1 MIEKIQNHKMI
12 VSRKIFSVVVML
24 CAAMFVSSQG
34 IQIDKVLAVVGDNTI
49 LLSDVESQY
58 QQMLNQNQ
66 GQPLPED
73 TRCNIF
79 DNLLLERLFLS
90 QALLDSVT
98 TSPEEVET
106 ELDRRIKYFISIFG
120 SKEKLEEYYGKSVLE
135 LKDDFKDDI
144 EKQLLADK
152 MKGKA
157 FTGLKVTP
165 AEVKEFYERI
175 PADSVPY
182 FNSELEIG
190 QIIMFPKVNQYSK
203 DYAMKKIQGI
213 RESIVK
219 GGDFSVQAMINS
231 QDDGSARDG
240 GSLGMVERGEMVP
253 EFESVIFK
261 LKEGEVSD
269 VFESP
274 FGFHIAVVDEIRGE
288 KRKVRHI
295 LVKAQT
301 TPSDLTSVADRM
313 DSILHELRVDS
324 LSWREAVNAF
334 SEDEQSKSIGGLM
347 TNPKTGTTY
356 FEKPDIDG
364 TLILSLDRLKVGEYS
379 DVLGYSTQDH
389 TGDVKKGYRIVWLK
403 TETKPH
409 KANLE
414 QDYSKIQGAA
424 KGEKQ
429 QKALEQWIKLHRSK
443 NFVRIDDSMKTC
455 GQIDKWLV
463 N

>member
-1 MIEKIQNHKMI
+1 MTEKTQTNKMI
-12 VSRKIFSVVVML
+12 PTRKIFSVVMFL
-24 CAAMFVSSQG
+24 CAAVFVSSQG

-66 GQPLPED
+66 GQPLPDD

-98 TSPEEVET
+98 TSPEEVEA

-165 AEVKEFYERI
+165 AEVKEFFDRI

-182 FNSELEIG
+182 FNSELELG

-203 DYAMKKIQGI
+203 DYALKKIQGI
-213 RESIVK
+213 RESIIK

-301 TPSDLTSVADRM
+301 TPSDLTAVADRM

-379 DVLGYSTQDH
+379 DVLAYNTQDR
-389 TGDVKKGYRIVWLK
+389 TGEMKKGYRIVWLK

-443 NFVRIDDSMKTC
+443 NFVRIDDAMKNC

-463 N
+463 K

>member
-1 MIEKIQNHKMI
+1 MNSKIQNHKMI
-12 VSRKIFSVVVML
+12 VSRKIFSVIIVL
-24 CAAMFVSSQG
+24 CAAMFVSSQA

-98 TSPEEVET
+98 TSPDEVEA

-165 AEVKEFYERI
+165 AEVKDFFDRI
-175 PADSVPY
+175 PVDSVPY

-203 DYAMKKIQGI
+203 DYALKKIQDV
-213 RESIVK
+213 RENIVK

-261 LKEGEVSD
+261 LKEGEVSE

-274 FGFHIAVVDEIRGE
+274 FGFHIAIVDEIRGE
-288 KRKVRHI
+288 KRKARHI

-301 TPSDLTSVADRM
+301 TPSDLTAVADRM

-324 LSWREAVNAF
+324 LSWREAVNNF
-334 SEDEQSKSIGGLM
+334 SEDEQSKSVGGLM

-379 DVLGYSTQDH
+379 DVLGHSTQDR
-389 TGDVKKGYRIVWLK
+389 TGEIKKGYRIVWLK

-409 KANLE
+409 KANLD
-414 QDYSKIQGAA
+414 QDYSKIQTAA
-424 KGEKQ
+424 KSEKQ

-443 NFVRIDDSMKTC
+443 NFVRIDDQMKTC
-455 GQIDKWLV
+455 GQIEKWLV

>member
-1 MIEKIQNHKMI
+1 MNSKIQNHKMI
-12 VSRKIFSVVVML
+12 VSRKIFSVVMML
-24 CAAMFVSSQG
+24 CAAMFVSSQS

-66 GQPLPED
+66 GQTLPED

-98 TSPEEVET
+98 TSPEEVEA

-165 AEVKEFYERI
+165 AEVKEFFDHI

-203 DYAMKKIQGI
+203 DYAIKKIQDI
-213 RESIVK
+213 RENIVK

-261 LKEGEVSD
+261 LKEGEVSE

-274 FGFHIAVVDEIRGE
+274 FGFHIAVVDEVRGE

-301 TPSDLTSVADRM
+301 TPSDLTAVADRM

-379 DVLGYSTQDH
+379 DVLAYSTQDR
-389 TGDVKKGYRIVWLK
+389 TGEVKKGYRIIWLK

-443 NFVRIDDSMKTC
+443 NFVRIDDSMKNC
-455 GQIDKWLV
+455 GQIDKWLI

>member
-1 MIEKIQNHKMI
+1 MIDKIQNHKMI
-12 VSRKIFSVVVML
+12 VSRKIFSVVMML

-165 AEVKEFYERI
+165 AEVKEFYDRI

-301 TPSDLTSVADRM
+301 TPSDLTAVADRM